1 MNSMP
6 GGDSV
11 ARPREWLAMPGGRIR
26 PVVSVPGKD
35 GDTELL
41 PYDAWLARLGPDL
54 RGRGVHRGPD
64 QSARVTAAQRVTTVQ
79 TVTAGWKG
87 DRRLEG

>member
-1 MNSMP
+1 MP

-41 PYDAWLARLGPDL
+41 PYDVWLAGFGHLPVRQAEAGLGPDL
-54 RGRGVHRGPD
+54 RRDGVHRGPD
-64 QSARVTAAQRVTTVQ
+64 QPARVTGSPR
-79 TVTAGWKG
+79 
-87 DRRLEG
+87 